1 MQKTYFLLILL
12 LSLESSTCSITTCG
26 HPIPEGLRDDCSNGL
41 VTATTDDVG
50 NTPDSCCLAR
60 GIETYSD
67 DYGQRG
73 TDYRDYCIQIK
84 KSKALE
90 YVNLLEDYFKGVY
103 LDQIILRCGSE
114 LVYDSE
120 DPSFSSESSSRLSHI
135 RTLNLW
141 ILFTFLLF

>member
-12 LSLESSTCSITTCG
+12 LSLESSICSITTCG

-73 TDYRDYCIQIK
+73 TDYIDYCIQIK
-84 KSKALE
+84 KSKALD
-90 YVNLLEDYFKGVY
+90 YVSLVEKYLNGPY
-103 LDQIILRCGSE
+103 LDQIIIKCGSE

-120 DPSFSSESSSRLSHI
+120 DPSFSRELSSLSSYI
-135 RTLNLW
+135 RTLNIW
-141 ILFTFLLF
+141 ILFIFLLF